1 MTRNILLT
9 DSAEVLL
16 QNLDIYSINNF
27 AVGSKIFSSACSGW
41 VPLVDMYIAEHKG
54 VELNV
59 RNAYTI
65 PFQHFDGRFIGRTV
79 ESFTNFNHKFCE
91 HNINSTRFSYTNLGE
106 TVDFAVAPG
115 YIFTE
120 EPDRRLKTLFMVCI
134 SDKLLHKILK
144 ADVNGVTRNDEVKLY
159 MDSELL
165 KPKYQKVYKILDA
178 LYIQPL
184 LVQGVEMCVKPS
196 ESFMAE
202 VLRSENDVPIVSE
215 EDFEEFNRILREE
228 II

>member
-1 MTRNILLT
+1 
-9 DSAEVLL
+9 
-16 QNLDIYSINNF
+16 
-27 AVGSKIFSSACSGW
+27 
-41 VPLVDMYIAEHKG
+41 
-54 VELNV
+54 
-59 RNAYTI
+59 
-65 PFQHFDGRFIGRTV
+65 
-79 ESFTNFNHKFCE
+79 
-91 HNINSTRFSYTNLGE
+91 
-106 TVDFAVAPG
+106 
-115 YIFTE
+115 
-120 EPDRRLKTLFMVCI
+120 MVCI

-202 VLRSENDVPIVSE
+202 VLRGENDVPIVSE

>member
-1 MTRNILLT
+1 MTRDILLT
-9 DSAEVLL
+9 DSAAVLL
-16 QNLDIYSINNF
+16 QNLDVYTVNNSK
-27 AVGSKIFSSACSGW
+27 VGSKIFSSACSGW
-41 VPLVDMYIAEHKG
+41 VPLIDVFIAEHKG
-54 VELNV
+54 VELNI

-65 PFQHFDGRFIGRTV
+65 PFQHFDGRITGRGI
-79 ESFTNFNHKFCE
+79 EPFTNFN
-91 HNINSTRFSYTNLGE
+91 SRFNKHCIGSIRFLYTNLGE

-120 EPDRRLKTLFMVCI
+120 EPGGKLKTLFMVCV

-144 ADVNGVTRNDEVKLY
+144 ADGNGVTKNDEVKLY

>member
-1 MTRNILLT
+1 MTRDILLT
-9 DSAEVLL
+9 DSAAVLL
-16 QNLDIYSINNF
+16 QNLDVYTVNNF
-27 AVGSKIFSSACSGW
+27 EVGSKFFSSACSGW
-41 VPLVDMYIAEHKG
+41 VPLIDVFIAEHKG
-54 VELNV
+54 VELNI

-65 PFQHFDGRFIGRTV
+65 PFQHFDGRITGRGI
-79 ESFTNFNHKFCE
+79 EPFTNFN
-91 HNINSTRFSYTNLGE
+91 SRFNKHCIGSIRFLYTNLGE

-120 EPDRRLKTLFMVCI
+120 EPGGKLKTLFMVCV

-144 ADVNGVTRNDEVKLY
+144 ADGNGVTKNDEVKLY

>member
-1 MTRNILLT
+1 MTRDILLT
-9 DSAEVLL
+9 DSTALLL
-16 QNLDIYSINNF
+16 QNLDTYSSSDF
-27 AVGSKIFSSACSGW
+27 YLEDEIFSSACSGW
-41 VPLVDMYIAEHKG
+41 IPLIDVFIARNRNI
-54 VELNV
+54 ELNV

-65 PFQHFDGRFIGRTV
+65 PFQHFDGRFTRRGI
-79 ESFTNFNHKFCE
+79 EPFTNFNHKFCG
-91 HNINSTRFSYTNLGE
+91 HTIDSTRFLYTNLGE

-120 EPDRRLKTLFMVCI
+120 EPGGRLKTLFMVCI
-134 SDKLLHKILK
+134 SDKLLHKILR
-144 ADVNGVTRNDEVKLY
+144 DDITGVTKNDEVKLY

-228 II
+228 IL

>member
-1 MTRNILLT
+1 MTRDILLT
-9 DSAEVLL
+9 DSAAVLL
-16 QNLDIYSINNF
+16 QNLDVYTVNNF
-27 AVGSKIFSSACSGW
+27 EVGSKVFSSACSGW
-41 VPLVDMYIAEHKG
+41 IPLIDVFIAEQAG
-54 VELNV
+54 IELNV

-65 PFQHFDGRFIGRTV
+65 PFQHFDGRFTGRGI
-79 ESFTNFNHKFCE
+79 EPFTNFNSKFNN
-91 HNINSTRFSYTNLGE
+91 HRIGSTRFLYTNLGE

-115 YIFTE
+115 YVFTE
-120 EPDRRLKTLFMVCI
+120 EPGGRLKTLFMVCV

-144 ADVNGVTRNDEVKLY
+144 ADGNGVIKNDEVKLY